1 VIGSKIGLAWAV
13 FDDGYNAYIKSGAGT
28 ARMAIEVLSDSD
40 MWHLQIP
47 EQRYPGSYSV
57 MILLDRTMS
66 QAGEMVGGGQ
76 SQANVPVRRQP
87 LRRAKNQGKQV
98 GGDETENDDE

>member
-1 VIGSKIGLAWAV
+1 VIGSKIGLARAV

-76 SQANVPVRRQP
+76 CACPEATAEARKELGQA
-87 LRRAKNQGKQV
+87 GQV
-98 GGDETENDDE
+98 GRDRKR